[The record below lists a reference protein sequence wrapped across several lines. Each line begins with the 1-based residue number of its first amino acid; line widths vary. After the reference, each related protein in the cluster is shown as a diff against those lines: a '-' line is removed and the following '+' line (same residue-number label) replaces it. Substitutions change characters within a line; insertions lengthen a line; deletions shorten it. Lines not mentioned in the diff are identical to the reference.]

1 MFYSYV
7 TYLSFMLNSTIA
19 LLNRHFTASLC
30 HSSAR
35 DWDQPVGRVGRCHAN
50 RRRNW
55 RGQSSGCE
63 SLMGRYSITNGILA
77 GSRWIQDRVW
87 YSGLMLASDFLM
99 PNHVCLDSWMQP
111 PLSDTLQA
119 AYCGFFTLSTRCLFV
134 GTGYANAKD
143 RHWNPPD
150 CARATE
156 VWHFSTRWR
165 LGAEILA
172 MTEGVCPKRIVVEVK
187 TYFWGLY
194 TNIQKQLSLCS
205 CAAFWTE
212 IISQRQTRYIVKPDG
227 TSRKRSMFYP
237 DSTRWFCFIR

>member
-7 TYLSFMLNSTIA
+7 IYLSFMLNSTIA
-19 LLNRHFTASLC
+19 LLNRQFTASLC

-50 RRRNW
+50 RRQNW

-63 SLMGRYSITNGILA
+63 NFMVRCSITNGMLA
-77 GSRWIQDRVW
+77 GSRWIQDRGL

-111 PLSDTLQA
+111 PFGCKTLCKQRIA
-119 AYCGFFTLSTRCLFV
+119 DFLLCQLGVYLL

-172 MTEGVCPKRIVVEVK
+172 MTEGVCPKRIAVEVK

-194 TNIQKQLSLCS
+194 NQYTKTIVVVFVCR
-205 CAAFWTE
+205 E
-212 IISQRQTRYIVKPDG
+212 IISRRQTRYIVKPDG
-227 TSRKRSMFYP
+227 TSRKRSMIYP
-237 DSTRWFCFIR
+237 DSTRWFCFIG

>member
-1 MFYSYV
+1 
-7 TYLSFMLNSTIA
+7 
-19 LLNRHFTASLC
+19 
-30 HSSAR
+30 
-35 DWDQPVGRVGRCHAN
+35 
-50 RRRNW
+50 
-55 RGQSSGCE
+55 
-63 SLMGRYSITNGILA
+63 MGRYSITNGILA
-77 GSRWIQDRVW
+77 GSRWIRDRVW

-172 MTEGVCPKRIVVEVK
+172 MTEGVCPKRIAVEVK

-212 IISQRQTRYIVKPDG
+212 IISRRQTRYIVKPDG
-227 TSRKRSMFYP
+227 TSRKRSMIYP
-237 DSTRWFCFIR
+237 DWTRWFCFIG